1 MATHYA
7 AFPGMEDILP
17 GDSEKWQWLE
27 EKTRSFFASRAFR
40 EIRTP
45 ILEPTELFT
54 RSIGETT
61 DIVHKEMYTFKDR
74 GERSMTMR
82 PEMTASVARAVIQH
96 GLLKTNKDLSLYYTG
111 PMFRAERPQA
121 GRKRQFHQIG
131 AELINVTRE
140 GEPYRAD
147 WVIIKALADFLDYLK
162 VKNVKF
168 RLNDLTLINGDQ
180 GDSIRA
186 KLRDYFE
193 GHKAKLDPDSVFR
206 LDKNVLRIFDS
217 KIPETRAVIKDVPW
231 DTIAPFS
238 AAFSDFVSRL
248 KALPGNITF
257 EVDRTLVRGLDYY
270 TGVVFE
276 AASSSLGAQ
285 DALAGGGRYD
295 RLYEELGSNTTP
307 CTGFS
312 IGMER
317 LLMVLGKNEPS
328 IEQQLGA
335 KKIYFVPLMT
345 QVMEFDAV
353 RDTALRLQEW
363 GFNTLLPA
371 ETGNLSMGEH
381 LKRASKLGA
390 SFAVIRGDDEV
401 KKGGWTLKNLT
412 TRDQFFAG
420 SENELLSML
429 MLKTEELKLS

>member
-1 MATHYA
+1 MTNHYA
-7 AFPGMEDILP
+7 AFPGMDDILP

-45 ILEPTELFT
+45 ILEPTELFG
-54 RSIGETT
+54 RSIGEST

-74 GERSMTMR
+74 GERSMTLR
-82 PEMTASVARAVIQH
+82 PEMTASVARAVVQH
-96 GLLKTNKDLSLYYTG
+96 GLLKTNKDLLLYYTG

-131 AELINVTRE
+131 AELINFTSE
-140 GEPYRAD
+140 GDPYRAD
-147 WVIIKALADFLDYLK
+147 WVILKTLADFLDYLK

-168 RLNDLTLINGDQ
+168 RLNDLTLINGAQ
-180 GDSIRA
+180 ADSIRA

-193 GHKAKLDPDSVFR
+193 GHKAQLDPDSVFR

-217 KIPETRAVIKDVPW
+217 KIPETRTVIQEVPW
-231 DTIAPFS
+231 DEIAPFS
-238 AAFSDFVSRL
+238 KVFSDFVSRL
-248 KALPGNITF
+248 KALTRNVTF
-257 EVDRTLVRGLDYY
+257 EMDRTLVRGLDYY

-276 AASSSLGAQ
+276 AASSFLGAQ

-295 RLYEELGSNTTP
+295 RLYGELGSSETP

-317 LLMVLGKNEPS
+317 LLMVLEKNEPT
-328 IEQQLGA
+328 ITQQLSA
-335 KKIYFVPLMT
+335 KKIYFVPL
-345 QVMEFDAV
+345 VNEAADFDAV
-353 RDTALRLQEW
+353 RNTALRLQEL
-363 GFNTLLPA
+363 GFNTWLPS
-371 ETGNLSMGEH
+371 ETGNSSLGEH

-390 SFAVIRGDDEV
+390 AFAVIRGEDEL
-401 KKGGWTLKNLT
+401 KKGGWTLKNLN
-412 TRDQFFAG
+412 TRDQFFAC

-429 MLKTEELKLS
+429 MLKTEELKLP